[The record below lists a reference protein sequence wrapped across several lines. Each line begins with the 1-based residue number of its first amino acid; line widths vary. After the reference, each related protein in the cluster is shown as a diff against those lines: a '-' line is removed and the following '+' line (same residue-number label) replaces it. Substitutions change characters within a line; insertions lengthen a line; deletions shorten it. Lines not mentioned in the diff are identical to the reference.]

1 MDIQQYIRD
10 TNKGFNP
17 VFVEDIFEKKT
28 QEQLLADWS
37 ATINPDIDYA
47 VRDSLLEG
55 MRRKSVRP
63 QTWLRERDIGTGLY
77 PDIEDPDFASLLY
90 KKTEFASLASVLAPE
105 ETCFQQSR
113 SYFETTPVQ
122 RLVARFL
129 HPSTPYNGIL
139 LNHGVGVG
147 KTCSAITVAETFLEY
162 MPTHTVFIIA
172 PQAIA
177 SGFRKTIFDVNRL
190 TAASKEH
197 TRLTGDKW
205 LSPQCTGMNYLRLTG
220 TASEES
226 RDVVAKEVDKVI
238 RKRYAIMGYLAFANW
253 VKRKL
258 AAAVPPT
265 VTGPAREREENA
277 VLLHMFSDHLIIIDE
292 AHNLR
297 DSESGDAD
305 EVDESLV
312 NDAAAGKAL
321 TPIIKRI
328 VGIAEGLR
336 LMLMTATPMYN
347 TAPEIT
353 FLLDL
358 LLLND
363 TKDFKRL
370 LGNTV
375 FKRDGS
381 LIPEKKDELVKVI
394 KRYVSYMR
402 GENPNTFP
410 LRLTPPETNIEA
422 VVQDYPTTS
431 ISRAEG
437 TVIITDLQKNI
448 MKALPLVVTPVSQDT
463 IVGSLLQAKLSTN
476 AMTAAEREEEGE
488 GVSNFVLDEI
498 MQIGNITYPNRT
510 WGSTGLTTF
519 FKTSTTTI
527 KGTKCLQY
535 SWKEGKLEDGS
546 QSPPFDTVFGEG
558 LFRHAPKIAKIVD
571 SILSGKGMSFVY
583 SRYVKAGAIPIAIAL
598 EARGLCRCLADGTPA
613 PLLKKAAVGGYK
625 GYYILLT
632 SDQEASPNFKGL
644 LEYATTFTSAEEADG
659 RKVKAIIGSTVASE
673 GLDLKC
679 IRQLH
684 LLDGW
689 YHLNRIEQI
698 TGRGVRFCSHSL
710 LSAEERNCLVYLH
723 AVSIPTFE
731 TSDLY
736 AYRLAVRKAIP
747 IGIVSKLMKTNAW
760 DCMLNIDAIMLKELP
775 SRRIIDSHGKVT
787 EEYELKD
794 KPYTSFCDYE
804 KTCELICGSKPVPK
818 AEVGAD
824 KSTYTEFDFRRLF
837 LEKQALLAGIFS
849 TEVAEPFDKIKNI
862 VYGDIPWSI
871 GAIGLREALG
881 TIRIQREDGLYG
893 TLVLQNDYIVFQPDG
908 VTDTAVPMAL
918 RYGRAYGRL
927 PRTIVPSRGS
937 VFSYAAPV
945 ALDAEAAVE
954 EHHVATEVL
963 PQAEL
968 AKRAMDSLA
977 LWRKSLDEILTKP
990 TGPISIP
997 VGFKEE
1003 TFNGLRWVYNH
1014 FAELED
1020 TVPIALKWWTDNV
1033 WTTEERAAVLSDFV
1047 RRDELERDDAMI
1059 ANLFRPVELF
1069 QGAVKGF
1076 FEYKDGTVKPHCLIE
1091 GESVPA
1097 LCPTSFLST
1106 VENLIGQP
1114 VDRRADTDDVFGML
1128 INKSGNTIFKTVDKT
1143 AGKVLKLEGAEC
1155 ANQSNLK
1162 NHEARIMN
1170 VHKKIKEAFPAD
1182 SPMVKL
1188 LLSDE
1193 AAGAIEDNKVRQ
1205 GIQDALKKMYN
1216 PKLKATDPSLR
1227 ITHVTHLSLKQ
1238 ICPYM
1243 EFLLRWMDMRRVG
1256 GKRWF
1261 LSLVDAVRAGAKMG
1275 E

>member
-1 MDIQQYIRD
+1 MDIIDYIRD
-10 TNKGFNP
+10 TNRGFNP
-17 VFVEDIFEKKT
+17 VFVEDIFEKRT
-28 QEQLLADWS
+28 HEQLLADWS
-37 ATINPDIDYA
+37 ASINADTDYA
-47 VRDSLLEG
+47 VRDGILEA

-63 QTWLRERDIGTGLY
+63 QTWLRERDRATGLY

-105 ETCFQQSR
+105 ETCEKSR

-129 HPSTPYNGIL
+129 HPNTPYNGIL

-147 KTCSAITVAETFLEY
+147 KTCSAITVAETFLEF
-162 MPTHTVFIIA
+162 MPTHTVFIVA

-177 SGFRKTIFDVNRL
+177 DGFRKTIFDANKLVE
-190 TAASKEH
+190 ASKAH
-197 TRLTGDKW
+197 MRLTGDHWK
-205 LSPQCTGMNYLRLTG
+205 SPQCTGMTYLRLTG
-220 TASEES
+220 TAAEPS
-226 RDVVAKEVDKVI
+226 RDVIVKEVDKIV
-238 RKRYAIMGYLAFANW
+238 RRRYAIMGYLAFANW

-258 AAAVPPT
+258 AAAVPQT
-265 VTGPAREREENA
+265 ITGPAREREENA
-277 VLLHMFSDHLIIIDE
+277 VLLQMFSDHLIIIDE

-297 DSESGDAD
+297 DAESKTEEVD
-305 EVDESLV
+305 EVDASLV

-353 FLLDL
+353 FLLNL

-363 TKDFKRL
+363 TKDTKRL
-370 LGNTV
+370 LDEDKV
-375 FKRDGS
+375 FKRDGT
-381 LIPEKKDELVKVI
+381 LVKQDELVKVI
-394 KRYVSYMR
+394 KRYVSFMR

-410 LRLTPPETNIEA
+410 LRLTPPESNSSDFLEN
-422 VVQDYPTTS
+422 YPVKS

-437 TVIITDLQKNI
+437 TVVLTEQHKNI
-448 MKALPLVVTPVSQDT
+448 MKVLPLVITPVKPDT
-463 IVGSLLQAKLSTN
+463 IVGALLQTKLVANST
-476 AMTAAEREEEGE
+476 ARED

-498 MQIGNITYPNRT
+498 MQIGNITYPNNT
-510 WGSTGLTTF
+510 WGNTGLSTY
-519 FKTSTTTI
+519 FKTSSTVI

-535 SWKEGKLEDGS
+535 AWKEGKLEDGS
-546 QSPPFDTVFGEG
+546 IAPPFDSVFGTG
-558 LFRHAPKIAKIVD
+558 LANHAPKIAKIVD
-571 SILSGKGMSFVY
+571 SVLAGKGMSFVY

-598 EARGLCRCLADGTPA
+598 EARGYVRCLADGTPA
-613 PLLKKAAVGGYK
+613 PLLKTGTKAYK

-632 SDQEASPNFKGL
+632 SDVEASPNFKGL
-644 LEYATTFTSAEEADG
+644 LDYATTFQNAVEADG
-659 RKVKAIIGSTVASE
+659 RKVKAVIGSTVASE

-698 TGRGVRFCSHSL
+698 TGRGVRFCSHTL
-710 LSAEERNCLVYLH
+710 LPLEERNCLVYLH
-723 AVSIPTFE
+723 AVSIPTYE

-747 IGIVSKLMKTNAW
+747 IGLVSRLMKINAW
-760 DCMLNIDAIMLKELP
+760 DCMLNIDAIALKGLP
-775 SRRIIDSHGKVT
+775 ARRIVDAHNKWT
-787 EEYELKD
+787 EDYELKD
-794 KPYTSFCDYE
+794 KSYTMFCDYSNA
-804 KTCELICGSKPVPK
+804 CEFMCSKSTTPTLK
-818 AEVGAD
+818 DE
-824 KSTYTEFDFRRLF
+824 STYTEFDFRRLF
-837 LEKQALLAGIFS
+837 LEKQQLLAGIFS
-849 TEVAEPFDKIKNI
+849 GSEVAEPLEKIKNL

-881 TIRIQREDGLYG
+881 TMRIHKEDGLYG
-893 TLVLQNDYIVFQPDG
+893 TLVLQNEYIVFQPDG
-908 VTDTAVPMAL
+908 VTDAEIPMAM

-927 PRTIVPSRGS
+927 PRTVIPALGTLL
-937 VFSYAAPV
+937 SYGPPAVAAEEKQVVVAAPV
-945 ALDAEAAVE
+945 KLVE
-954 EHHVATEVL
+954 
-963 PQAEL
+963 QDEL

-977 LWRKSLDEILTKP
+977 LWRTTLHEILSKP
-990 TGPISIP
+990 SGHIEPP

-1014 FAELED
+1014 FADLEE
-1020 TVPIALKWWTDNV
+1020 TVPIAIKWWMDNV
-1033 WTTEERAAVLSDFV
+1033 WTTDERASVLRSFV
-1047 RRDELERDDAMI
+1047 KATELTGDDAMI
-1059 ANLFRPVELF
+1059 ADLFRPVELF
-1069 QGAVKGF
+1069 QGAIKGYF
-1076 FEYKDGTVKPHCLIE
+1076 MYKDISVQPHCIIE
-1091 GESVPA
+1091 GETTPTA
-1097 LCPTSFLST
+1097 CPSSFLET
-1106 VENLIGQP
+1106 IENMIGRP

-1128 INKSGNTIFKTVDKT
+1128 VNKSGNAIFKTVDKT

-1162 NHEARIMN
+1162 NHEARILN
-1170 VHKKIKEAFPAD
+1170 VHKKIKAAFAAD
-1182 SPMVKL
+1182 APMVKL
-1188 LLSDE
+1188 LLDDSFENTID
-1193 AAGAIEDNKVRQ
+1193 DNKVRQ
-1205 GIQDALKKMYN
+1205 TIQDALKKLYN
-1216 PKLKATDPSLR
+1216 PKTKAADPSLR
-1227 ITHVTHLSLKQ
+1227 ITHVSHLSLKQ

-1261 LSLVDAVRAGAKMG
+1261 LSLIDAVRAGAKMAD
-1275 E
+1275 